1 MVKRIIFVCTGNTCR
16 SPMAEAIF
24 KDIITEKGMEEEFE
38 VYSAGVYAFENDP
51 ASHQAIEVMK
61 KEFNINLKNHRAK
74 VLDGTD
80 VERADLILTMTRHH
94 RDMIIDIY
102 PEAADKVHVLKE
114 FAGLEEE
121 LDVIDPFGQD
131 YDVYKSCAY
140 EIEELL
146 LEVLKRL

>member
-1 MVKRIIFVCTGNTCR
+1 
-16 SPMAEAIF
+16 MAEAIF

>member
-146 LEVLKRL
+146 FEVLERL